1 MVQPLVQQFW
11 RIFLISRDAPPPA
24 SAVQQILLNGGDSY
38 YLDAGSYTVR
48 VLTGSVWIPGV
59 GIFAAGQSVRLKPD
73 RQGAEIR
80 TYGQQAAV
88 FTVQPSRQ

>member
-1 MVQPLVQQFW
+1 MVQPLVQQVW
-11 RIFLISRDAPPPA
+11 RTFVFNRAAPPPA

-48 VLTGSVWIPGV
+48 VLTGRVWIPGV
-59 GIFAAGQSVRLKPD
+59 GIFEAGHSVRLMPD
-73 RQGAEIR
+73 RQGAEIC

-88 FTVQPSRQ
+88 FTV